1 MQAAERNFMPIKAR
15 TGSIVHFFV
24 TVGGL
29 MMKSKTI
36 QNISAYMV
44 SVSIFRK
51 FMVDGLISEDQFRKC
66 ESKIAKQYGISL
78 CSIYR
83 DIPLT
88 LPPHKS

>member
-1 MQAAERNFMPIKAR
+1 
-15 TGSIVHFFV
+15 
-24 TVGGL
+24 
-29 MMKSKTI
+29 MKSKTI

-51 FMVDGLISEDQFRKC
+51 FMIDGLISEDQFRKC
-66 ESKIAKQYGISL
+66 ESKIVKQYGISL

>member
-1 MQAAERNFMPIKAR
+1 
-15 TGSIVHFFV
+15 
-24 TVGGL
+24 
-29 MMKSKTI
+29 MKSKTI

-51 FMVDGLISEDQFRKC
+51 FMIDGLISEDQFKKC
-66 ESKIAKQYGISL
+66 ERKIAKQYGISL

>member
-1 MQAAERNFMPIKAR
+1 MQAAERNSMPIKAR
-15 TGSIVHFFV
+15 TGNIVHFFV

-51 FMVDGLISEDQFRKC
+51 FMIDGLISEDQFRKC
-66 ESKIAKQYGISL
+66 ENKIAKQYGISL

>member
-1 MQAAERNFMPIKAR
+1 MPIKAR
-15 TGSIVHFFV
+15 TGNIVHFFV

-51 FMVDGLISEDQFRKC
+51 FMIDGLISEDQFRKC
-66 ESKIAKQYGISL
+66 ESNIAKQ
-78 CSIYR
+78 
-83 DIPLT
+83 
-88 LPPHKS
+88 